1 MDAGVVRNWVMKKN
15 IALIKQIRYK
25 AIHAQCLPPKGG
37 QGGLPNAF
45 PPRGGQRRSR
55 GSRGRRVAGEANPIN
70 KFRGLNWDTL
80 DLAKSSLGTNLF
92 SFFHKFRGLYHLR
105 RAFFPCFPC
114 LPCFPC
120 PPFWSGGV
128 ARYRNSVFVS
138 KFPEF
143 CENFLIKGS

>member
-1 MDAGVVRNWVMKKN
+1 MGRVGTG
-15 IALIKQIRYK
+15 ALPLQNPGFPENET
-25 AIHAQCLPPKGG
+25 ALPKGEV
-37 QGGLPNAF
+37 
-45 PPRGGQRRSR
+45 SEDR

-105 RAFFPCFPC
+105 RAFFPY
-114 LPCFPC
+114 

-138 KFPEF
+138 KCPEF
-143 CENFLIKGS
+143 CENFLIKAS